1 MRGIVLITLPYSSM
15 KAVVSASQVARRDI
29 EDDIERHAW
38 AIINL
43 KRRLNTLTLLAG
55 LPTEIL
61 SEIFLH
67 LARDSYENQ
76 QQFTY
81 PSYPLRSLTWICH
94 SWREVALNSP
104 RLWSYIVLTHRRF
117 VSEFLARSKSAP
129 LWITAALLLCGDEKF
144 KIFEEV
150 LHGESQRLTELR
162 LSGPLRTLLDACQKL
177 ESATLLETLV
187 LTSSADTLD
196 PTHIPHTVFSLSLPH
211 LRAVEIR
218 RLGISWDH
226 PIFSANLT
234 RLVIHGRPIAQ
245 DLIGTF
251 ECFLSVLERM
261 PDLQVLDLEETIP
274 PLPAGNTESLPP
286 VSRKVALP
294 HLRHISLVSTH
305 LECANLLN
313 HLTLP
318 KDVRLHLV
326 GRCSKAHRQDL
337 IEVVKEHL
345 SRSLPLQTL
354 RFQGIFF
361 PYGLNEVLNGWRTL
375 VDLDEVVFSAEP
387 LSSHLHLNV
396 PRGALDL
403 MSNTTVFANIQ
414 RLDVGPGL
422 NNSEWE
428 LLFMGIPNIRIL
440 SLRGD
445 LKDDF
450 AEAFS
455 YVLRGHSKPIMVLS
469 SLEVLKLRDIRLK
482 LTMQV
487 DEDTGTEFLDQLV
500 DCLIK
505 RCNYGVPVQELY
517 LTECVNTSKEDVR
530 RLEEVV
536 PDVKWDGIEKEDED
550 ESEDEIDQYYDVDH
564 ELDLAIYDDLW

>member
-1 MRGIVLITLPYSSM
+1 M
-15 KAVVSASQVARRDI
+15 KAVVSASQAARRDI

-43 KRRLNTLTLLAG
+43 KRRLNTLTLFAG
-55 LPTEIL
+55 LPTELL

-67 LARDSYENQ
+67 LARDSYENHQ
-76 QQFTY
+76 QST
-81 PSYPLRSLTWICH
+81 YPLRSLRWIMVTHICH

-104 RLWSYIVLTHRRF
+104 RLWGYIVLTHPPF
-117 VSEFLARSKSAP
+117 VNEFLARSKSAP
-129 LWITAALLLCGDEKF
+129 LWITAALLSSGDEKF
-144 KIFEEV
+144 KVLEEV
-150 LHGESQRLTELR
+150 LHGESQRLAELR
-162 LSGPLRTLLDACQKL
+162 LSGPIRTLLDACQKL
-177 ESATLLETLV
+177 GQSATLLETLV
-187 LTSSADTLD
+187 LSKHPIPSADTLD
-196 PTHIPHTVFSLSLPH
+196 STHIPHTMFSLSLPH

-226 PIFSANLT
+226 PIFFANLT
-234 RLVIHGRPIAQ
+234 RLIIHGRPIGQ

-261 PDLQVLDLEETIP
+261 PDLQVLDLEDTIP
-274 PLPAGNTESLPP
+274 PTPAENTESLPP
-286 VSRKVALP
+286 VSRKVTLP

-318 KDVRLHLV
+318 KDARLHLV
-326 GRCSKAHRQDL
+326 GRCSKADRQDL

-354 RFQGIFF
+354 RFERNS
-361 PYGLNEVLNGWRTL
+361 PYSSNRVLDGWRAL
-375 VDLDEVVFSAEP
+375 VDLDEDGFPSKP
-387 LSSHLHLNV
+387 LDSHLHLDV

-403 MSNTTVFANIQ
+403 MSNTTAFANIQ
-414 RLDVGPGL
+414 RLDVGPWL
-422 NNSEWE
+422 YDWEWKP
-428 LLFMGIPNIRIL
+428 LFMGIPNIRML

-445 LKDDF
+445 LRDDF

-455 YVLRGHSKPIMVLS
+455 YVLSGHSKPAMVFP
-469 SLEVLKLRDIRLK
+469 SLEVLKLRSTHLK
-482 LTMQV
+482 LTAQV
-487 DEDTGTEFLDQLV
+487 DEDTGTEFLDLLV

-517 LTECVNTSKEDVR
+517 LTCCDNTFKEDVR

-536 PDVKWDGIEKEDED
+536 PDVKWDGIENEEAE
-550 ESEDEIDQYYDVDH
+550 ESEDEVDYPDYDVDY
-564 ELDLAIYDDLW
+564 ELDFEDLNLW